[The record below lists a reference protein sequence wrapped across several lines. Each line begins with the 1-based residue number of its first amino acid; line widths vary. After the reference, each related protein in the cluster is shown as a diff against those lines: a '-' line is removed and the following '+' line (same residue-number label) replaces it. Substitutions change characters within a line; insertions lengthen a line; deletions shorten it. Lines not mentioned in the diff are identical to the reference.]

1 MTKSRKAG
9 FLGSRATLDS
19 FAEHM
24 AKYRSARIIL

>member
-1 MTKSRKAG
+1 MTKSRKG